1 MHHFLYPTQD
11 TFVTDIR
18 GYENLNFGLNEIL
31 RVGVQDIVSKIT
43 LPTTEFTISGSVN
56 GTCVSGFSGSAIV
69 TPLYGTASFA
79 VGSIY
84 NDVSSSLDTSYF
96 TGIVTASYLS
106 ASITGSI
113 TGSVTGFTGS
123 LSGFFSG
130 SISGSFLTDYAIFTG
145 NLYGFVG
152 KFIGG
157 QIVGTE
163 ILNRS
168 RIVTQNVAFS
178 NRALLQFDLSAIS
191 ASIVAGDITN
201 PSFKLKVKSA
211 REENVPIQYSVAVYP
226 ISESWVMGNGYFF
239 DGGSS
244 LGASWN
250 FRDRKNGTPWTTTGS
265 SFIPVPFAQQNFNYE
280 SGDISLD
287 ITNIVNTWLN
297 QNIPN
302 NGLVLI
308 SSEES
313 DPTGSG
319 MSLFFFSRDTN
330 TIYSP
335 YIDASWNDFS
345 LDTGSIW
352 TGSVN
357 ITKLPAG
364 LLGTISDTPTITNSN
379 ASGSLFGTVDILV
392 DANMSASGVVSA
404 IGQTGTIAQAPI
416 FGMASGSITQEIF
429 VLTQS
434 FAGFG
439 PNFNISDF
447 DFQLFVANF
456 GYFPFVVT
464 TTIITTPVTVSLFE
478 ATFING
484 DFSGSQ
490 FTASI
495 TNGVQIQGGLTGS
508 WNTAHLLG
516 GTISASAPFTNY
528 PTIFA
533 TLFGDYI
540 HGSIYGTLTNVS
552 QSNINSY
559 GIFNGSI
566 FGGPQVGARVVL
578 PWSGSF
584 RSADFSYTSSIIM
597 ASSSLEPLNVNRPF
611 VTVVKI
617 PEKVKT
623 NEIIRVNVFGREEF
637 PLKNFQRLTQLSQFI
652 TPLYLPTS
660 SFYAIKDNE
669 TEEIILDFDNYT
681 RLSCDHN
688 GSFFMLDT
696 SGLPEERYF
705 KILIKVEQSGSVY
718 VKDHDDIFK
727 VVR

>member
-11 TFVTDIR
+11 TFITNIQ
-18 GYENLNFGLNEIL
+18 GYDNLNFGLNEIL
-31 RVGVQDIVSKIT
+31 RVGVENIISKVT
-43 LPTTEFTISGSVN
+43 VPTTEYNISASVN
-56 GTCVSGFSGSAIV
+56 GTCVSGFSGSTV
-69 TPLYGTASFA
+69 FTPFYGTASFA
-79 VGSIY
+79 VGLIY
-84 NDVSSSLDTSYF
+84 NDVSSSLSTSDF
-96 TGIVTASYLS
+96 TGIITASYVS
-106 ASITGSI
+106 ASLTGSI
-113 TGSVTGFTGS
+113 TGSVTDFSGS

-130 SISGSFLTDYAIFTG
+130 SISGSLLTDYAIFNG
-145 NLYGFVG
+145 NLYGFNG
-152 KFIGG
+152 KFLSGF
-157 QIVGTE
+157 IVGTE
-163 ILNRS
+163 TLNRP
-168 RIVTQNVAFS
+168 RVVTNNVSYA
-178 NRALLQFDLSAIS
+178 NRALLQFDLAAIS
-191 ASIVAGDITN
+191 SSIAVGDITN
-201 PSFKLKVKSA
+201 PSFKLNVKVA
-211 REENVPIQYSVAVYP
+211 REENVPVRYSLSAYP

-250 FRDRKNGTPWTTTGS
+250 YRDRKNGTSWTVTGS
-265 SFIPVPFAQQNFNYE
+265 SYISSPSATQQFVYE
-280 SGDISLD
+280 TGDISLD
-287 ITNIVNTWLN
+287 ITNIVNAWIN
-297 QNIPN
+297 QTIPN
-302 NGLVLI
+302 NGLVII
-308 SSEES
+308 SSEET

-319 MSLFFFSRDTN
+319 MSLFYFSRDTN

-335 YIDASWNDFS
+335 YIDAGWDDFS
-345 LDTGSIW
+345 MNTGSVWTGSI
-352 TGSVN
+352 N
-357 ITKLPAG
+357 ITTLPAG
-364 LLGTISDTPTITNSN
+364 LLGTVSDTPTITNSN
-379 ASGSLFGTVDILV
+379 ASGSLFGTVDLTV
-392 DANMSASGVVSA
+392 DANMSASGIVSA

-439 PNFNISDF
+439 PNFNINDF

-464 TTIITTPVTVSLFE
+464 TTTITTPVTISLLE
-478 ATFING
+478 ATFIDG
-484 DFSGSQ
+484 VFSGSQ

-508 WNTAHLLG
+508 WTTDALLG
-516 GTISASAPFTNY
+516 GIISASAPFTNY

-533 TLFGDYI
+533 TLKGDYI

-566 FGGPQVGARVVL
+566 FGGPQVGAKVVL

-681 RLSCDHN
+681 RLSCDQN